1 MKPRFNAWL
10 EVDGKV
16 ALSAW
21 RVRLL
26 EAIQE
31 TGSITAAA
39 ERLSV
44 PYRRAWEKIHE
55 MEAALGAGLLDT
67 QVGGAH
73 GGGAHLTPEA
83 EELIARFHRFA
94 DGLDALI
101 AGRFSAAFEAG
112 DQSLLSS

>member
-10 EVDGKV
+10 DVDGKV

-26 EAIQE
+26 EAVQE

-55 MEAALGAGLLDT
+55 MESALGSGLLDT
-67 QVGGAH
+67 QVGGPH
-73 GGGAHLTPEA
+73 GGGARLTAEA
-83 EELIARFHRFA
+83 QDLIARFHHFS
-94 DGLDALI
+94 DGLDREVED
-101 AGRFSAAFEAG
+101 RFAAAFRSHEGQA
-112 DQSLLSS
+112 

>member
-10 EVDGKV
+10 EVDGQV

-31 TGSITAAA
+31 TGSITAASD
-39 ERLSV
+39 RLEV

-55 MEAALGAGLLDT
+55 MEAALGKGLLDT

-73 GGGAHLTPEA
+73 GGGARLTDDA
-83 EELIARFHRFA
+83 LGLIARFHRFA
-94 DGLDALI
+94 DGLDDVIQARY
-101 AGRFSAAFEAG
+101 AAAFETRPE
-112 DQSLLSS
+112 

>member
-55 MEAALGAGLLDT
+55 MEAALGQGLLDT
-67 QVGGAH
+67 QVGGTR
-73 GGGAHLTPEA
+73 GGGARLTAEA
-83 EELIARFHRFA
+83 QELIVRFHRFA
-94 DGLDALI
+94 DGLDQEVDD
-101 AGRFSAAFEAG
+101 RFAAAFPAEKR
-112 DQSLLSS
+112 

>member
-55 MEAALGAGLLDT
+55 MEAAIGKGLLDT
-67 QVGGAH
+67 RVGGPR
-73 GGGAHLTPEA
+73 GGGARLTPEA
-83 EELIARFHRFA
+83 LEMIVRFHRFA
-94 DGLDALI
+94 DGLDQEI
-101 AGRFSAAFEAG
+101 DDRFTSAFPPG
-112 DQSLLSS
+112 KP